1 VTASEQKT
9 APPPRLTLG
18 DFELT
23 VLSDGSYYADGGAF
37 FGVVPKTLWER
48 KWPADEQN
56 RIRPALNS
64 LLVRTGEHTVL
75 IETGAGNKLGE
86 KLQRI
91 YEHQPRLMESLAA
104 AGVAPDDIDIVI
116 NTHLHF
122 DHCGWNTVLR
132 DGQPVATFPRATYYV
147 QQGELERAHEQ
158 HERDRVSY
166 IGPNYDP
173 LVASG
178 QMGLLCGDHEI
189 VPGIAV
195 RVLPGHTRHMQ
206 AVMVESGGRRACYI
220 SDLIPTTHHL
230 KPTWVLGY
238 DLYPLETI
246 ANKRRIY
253 AEAIAERWLM
263 VFTHDPAT
271 PWAYLEAD
279 DAGGI
284 VARPV
289 TT

>member
-1 VTASEQKT
+1 MTGPETKT

-18 DFELT
+18 DFKLT
-23 VLSDGSYYADGGAF
+23 VLSDGAYYADGGAF
-37 FGVVPKTLWER
+37 FGVVPKTMWER
-48 KWPADEQN
+48 KWPADAHN

-91 YEHQPRLMESLAA
+91 YEHQPLLLKSLEA
-104 AGVAPDDIDIVI
+104 AGAAPDDIDIVI

-132 DGQPVATFPRATYYV
+132 SGKPVATFPRATYYV

-166 IGPNYDP
+166 ISANYDP
-173 LVASG
+173 LVESG
-178 QMGLLCGDHEI
+178 QMRLLRGDQEI
-189 VPGIAV
+189 VPGVSV

-206 AVMVESGGRRACYI
+206 AVMVESRGRHACYV

-230 KPTWVLGY
+230 KPTWVLAY

-246 ANKRRIY
+246 ENRKRVY
-253 AEAIAERWLM
+253 AEAIPGKWLM

-279 DAGGI
+279 AAGGI
-284 VARPV
+284 MARPA
-289 TT
+289 